1 MSVLRKTW
9 LVKNTDTEK
18 TLIERL
24 FKNRNLADEK
34 DIDYFFHTDYVK
46 GLYDPLLLKGM
57 KEALERI
64 DRALKEK
71 ERVIVFGDYD
81 VDGITSTAIL
91 FTTLKELG
99 ANISYR
105 LPDRQSD
112 GYGLNERF
120 IEEFKEKE
128 VKLVITV
135 DCGIANSEEIEK
147 AKNYGIDVIITDH
160 HAMPTEDRFPRQ
172 AYAIIHPKQE
182 GCPYP
187 FKEITGAGVAFKL
200 SQALFTRHKKKKGF
214 EKFFDLAA
222 LGTVADCAPLI
233 DENRLIVKGGLKML
247 KNTQNLG
254 LKHLKNIAG
263 IDENR
268 RMSTE
273 TLSFLLAPRINAA
286 GRIAHPYYALQMI
299 LAEDEKALQ
308 FAQKLEKLN
317 QERQRIT
324 GLAMEE
330 VEKKFGKSP
339 EKKNILVA
347 YDSNWSSGIIGLIAG
362 KMEERYARPC
372 VIMEDR
378 GDTLVG
384 SIRSPEFFSSIQLLN
399 QCKEYL
405 DRFGGHEQAGGFNI
419 SKKNLAA
426 FLEKITKVADES
438 LRGKEIKNILSI
450 DSEII
455 PAEID
460 MATLEEIEA
469 FEPFGIGN
477 ERPTFLLKDVPVHGI
492 RPMGN
497 EKKHLS
503 FGAYLGD
510 HDIRCFGFHLGPMAL
525 RLHEGIH
532 LDIVCH
538 LERNEW
544 NGNTKVELKMID
556 FAVAK

>member
-1 MSVLRKTW
+1 MSVLKKTW
-9 LVKNTDTEK
+9 HVKNNDSEK
-18 TLIERL
+18 TLIQRL
-24 FKNRNLADEK
+24 FENRHLAGEK
-34 DIDYFFHTDYVK
+34 TIDYFFNTDYVK

-57 KEALERI
+57 KEGLERI

-91 FTTLKELG
+91 FQTLKELG

-112 GYGLNERF
+112 GYGLNARF

-128 VKLVITV
+128 IKLLITV
-135 DCGIANSEEIEK
+135 DCGISNIEEIEK
-147 AKNYGIDVIITDH
+147 AKSYGIDVIITDH
-160 HAMPTEDRFPRQ
+160 HAMPLLERFPRA

-200 SQALFTRHKKKKGF
+200 SQALFTRHKKSNNF

-247 KNTQNLG
+247 KNTRNAG
-254 LKHLKNIAG
+254 LKHLKRLAG
-263 IDENR
+263 IDDNR
-268 RMSTE
+268 KINTE

-324 GLAMEE
+324 GLAIIE
-330 VEKKFGKSP
+330 VEKKFGKFP

-347 YDSNWSSGIIGLIAG
+347 YDSKWSSGIIGLLAG
-362 KMEERYARPC
+362 KMEEKYTRPC
-372 VIMEDR
+372 IIMEDR

-384 SIRSPEFFSSIQLLN
+384 SIRSPEFFSSIQLLK
-399 QCKEYL
+399 QCREYL

-419 SKKNLAA
+419 CKKNLDA
-426 FLEKITKVADES
+426 FLKKITEVADEL
-438 LRGKEIKNILSI
+438 LRGKEIKNVLSI
-450 DSEII
+450 DSEIT
-455 PAEID
+455 PSEIN
-460 MATLEEIEA
+460 MATLEKIEA

-477 ERPTFLLKDVPVHGI
+477 ERPTFLLKNVPVHGI
-492 RPMGN
+492 RAMGS

-503 FGAYLGD
+503 FEVYLGER
-510 HDIRCFGFHLGPMAL
+510 DIRCFGFHLGPMAL
-525 RLHEGIH
+525 RLHEGTH

-544 NGNTKVELKMID
+544 NGNTKLELKMID
-556 FAVAK
+556 FAVTK